1 MKLRNKLAT
10 IMAAAMLAFAGVG
23 FAAWTFTDVQNAQV
37 STIED
42 RVSVGI
48 ELNDGFKLFDADT
61 DAEVSSVYLICDA
74 PAAEDGILAG
84 DGVYWATDAAGSNE
98 ISDIYI
104 KGSLTKNMEDGIKDK
119 TSVTVRFT
127 AAHTL
132 GANDYVTFGSM
143 TAPANKVVDNIN
155 AAGEFDVK
163 SADFALPSV
172 EYVTANIPHSID
184 ELTAMNTALGTALGG
199 KALSFTAQIIA

>member
-61 DAEVSSVYLICDA
+61 DAEVSSV
-74 PAAEDGILAG
+74 
-84 DGVYWATDAAGSNE
+84 
-98 ISDIYI
+98 
-104 KGSLTKNMEDGIKDK
+104 
-119 TSVTVRFT
+119 
-127 AAHTL
+127 
-132 GANDYVTFGSM
+132 
-143 TAPANKVVDNIN
+143 
-155 AAGEFDVK
+155 
-163 SADFALPSV
+163 
-172 EYVTANIPHSID
+172 
-184 ELTAMNTALGTALGG
+184 
-199 KALSFTAQIIA
+199 